1 MAEIKSPLS
10 GGLRVAR
17 RTVSADAFVRAAPPP
32 PPAVSQPDPV
42 TTSLIQRNSLA
53 LNTVS
58 EQLTSLTQQVN
69 SLNAA
74 MQNVYGNI
82 TQNSILER
90 RKEAQEQDQERR
102 LAEQQLREGKESAIE
117 RKIQSALV
125 YPVQKIAAKTSFTL
139 SRVMQFFTTLLG
151 GWLLNQGL
159 ETIKA
164 LGEGNKKRLTEIR
177 DNVLKN
183 LGIIGGIYA
192 GIRFGLT
199 AVFNA
204 MTRVAARV
212 TTAVAVGLFIRPV
225 QALLDG
231 VKGAADKLIPKIQ
244 NVLPGFSKPGGG
256 GGGNPPP
263 PAGGKEPPKTT
274 SEASKQVGKK
284 GINILSPTSLLGPLI
299 GGGIAGTADVMQGED
314 PGRAYTGNIGGAF
327 TSGGIASGVM
337 RLPLPP
343 LIKVPASLAA
353 GFFSFGP
360 ATDMFKGLY
369 DKTTEMF
376 GTDPGVTSSQ
386 PVQSKITDIAFN
398 SEDLMGNREQ
408 ANVASNTTD
417 TNNLVEEEKSSADLI
432 AQASGQDFTQQPQ
445 YGNINVEQLVQT
457 TAQFA
462 KEVGT
467 QGLEIAKGA
476 LTDAV
481 NISPTKGLIP
491 ESINIPQAQVFPI
504 KQEVAMKT
512 ASVGPLPEPTPTI
525 IPMPIGGGTK
535 SVSGKQRSTV
545 TGEDTN
551 PMPVIN
557 PENANNIYL
566 AFSHSVYNV
575 PMM

>member
-1 MAEIKSPLS
+1 MAEIKSPIS

-17 RTVSADAFVRAAPPP
+17 RTVSADAFVSAAPPP
-32 PPAVSQPDPV
+32 PPAISQPDPV

-69 SLNAA
+69 SLNTA
-74 MQNVYGNI
+74 MRNVYGNI
-82 TQNSILER
+82 TQNTALER
-90 RKEAQEQDQERR
+90 RKEAQEQEQERR
-102 LAEQQLREGKESAIE
+102 LAEQQLREGKESIIE
-117 RKIQSALV
+117 RKIQNALV
-125 YPVQKIAAKTSFTL
+125 SPVQKVAAKASFTL

-164 LGEGNKKRLTEIR
+164 LGEGNKKRLSEIR

-199 AVFNA
+199 SMFNV
-204 MTRVAARV
+204 MSRVAARV
-212 TTAVAVGLFIRPV
+212 TTAIAVGLFLRPV

-231 VKGAADKLIPKIQ
+231 VKGAANKLIPKIQ
-244 NVLPGFSKPGGG
+244 NLLPGFSKPGS
-256 GGGNPPP
+256 GGGNPP
-263 PAGGKEPPKTT
+263 PAGGKEPPKTPPKTT

-284 GINILSPTSLLGPLI
+284 GFNRLSPSSLLGSLI
-299 GGGIAGTADVMQGED
+299 GGGIGGAYDISQGED
-314 PGRAYTGNIGGAF
+314 PGKAITGNIGGAL
-327 TSGGIASGVM
+327 TSGGIAGGIM

-343 LIKVPASLAA
+343 IIKVPASLAA
-353 GFFSFGP
+353 GFFSYGP
-360 ATDMFKGLY
+360 ATDMFKDFYG
-369 DKTTEMF
+369 KTIEMF
-376 GTDPGVTSSQ
+376 GKDPGETSSQ
-386 PVQSKITDIAFN
+386 PINSKVTDIAFN
-398 SEDLMGNREQ
+398 SENLMGDQISVGADSIESSQNMSI
-408 ANVASNTTD
+408 ASNQGQRIFED
-417 TNNLVEEEKSSADLI
+417 
-432 AQASGQDFTQQPQ
+432 QDFKGPPD
-445 YGNINVEQLVQT
+445 YGQINVDQLVQT
-457 TAQFA
+457 ASEF
-462 KEVGT
+462 VGKV
-467 QGLEIAKGA
+467 GVEGIEIAKGM
-476 LTDAV
+476 
-481 NISPTKGLIP
+481 IP
-491 ESINIPQAQVFPI
+491 EKINIPQAQVFPI

-512 ASVGPLPEPTPTI
+512 ESVGPLPEPTPTI
-525 IPMPIGGGTK
+525 IPLPMGGRTK

-551 PMPVIN
+551 PMPVID